1 MNKTCARCQKVVY
14 PIEEL
19 KCLDKVRKLLL
30 HKSINR
36 GGNYKRIFQH
46 ILMLMCVLYVLVFVL
61 FLNFLVFPPLFYAAA
76 SHLLSARVRARR
88 LSVHIGR
95 YSH

>member
-1 MNKTCARCQKVVY
+1 MVY

-61 FLNFLVFPPLFYAAA
+61 FFNFLVFCSFVLCRCFA
-76 SHLLSARVRARR
+76 LVVCAR
-88 LSVHIGR
+88 
-95 YSH
+95 

>member
-1 MNKTCARCQKVVY
+1 MPEGGVSHRGAQMSGQGKRSVIINQLTEGEIIKEY
-14 PIEEL
+14 P
-19 KCLDKVRKLLL
+19 
-30 HKSINR
+30 
-36 GGNYKRIFQH
+36 QH

-61 FLNFLVFPPLFYAAA
+61 FLIFWYFAPLFYAAA